1 MCRQV
6 IYANLVL
13 PCDEVKGEVR
23 FFSLI
28 RVELSKRRRS
38 VDRFRISK
46 ELLDSGARIDPI
58 FAPQVKPLIQNNFA
72 DFAESDLED
81 GKTGEYY
88 VAPAL

>member
-1 MCRQV
+1 V

-46 ELLDSGARIDPI
+46 KLLDSGARIDPI
-58 FAPQVKPLIQNNFA
+58 FAPRVKPLIQNNFA

-88 VAPAL
+88 VDPAL